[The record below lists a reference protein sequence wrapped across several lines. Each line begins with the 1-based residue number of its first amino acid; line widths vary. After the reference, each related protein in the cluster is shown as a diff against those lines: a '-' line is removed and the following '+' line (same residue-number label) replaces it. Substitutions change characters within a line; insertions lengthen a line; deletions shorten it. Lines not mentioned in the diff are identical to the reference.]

1 MLRYETYLEEI
12 LEVYNMFKLI
22 TKPTKQILYS
32 WFKVQE
38 NAGNFVSILNV
49 KSMYKSFRTI

>member
-1 MLRYETYLEEI
+1 VLQYETYLEEI
-12 LEVYNMFKLI
+12 LEVCNMFKLI

-38 NAGNFVSILNV
+38 NVGNFVSILNV
-49 KSMYKSFRTI
+49 KSM